1 MIKISYNIKEYRKQ
15 LFDTINCDDTII
27 ELGCHVGKTTEMILK
42 EHESCKIIAMDNSP
56 EAVTAMGDLEKNYN
70 NLTFIPGDVRLHE
83 KIKEVFENTQKCDLL
98 SIDLGGGYHP
108 DTVFKVFYIW
118 SSTFKPRDTII
129 RNKGLVD
136 FCRSSITTDED
147 YSSENGYLASCGSE
161 GIPPQIKEFD
171 LWTQALSNKK

>member
-1 MIKISYNIKEYRKQ
+1 MIKISYNINKYREQ
-15 LFDTINCDDTII
+15 LFNTIKDSDIII

-42 EHESCKIIAMDNSP
+42 KYENCKIIAMDNSP
-56 EAVTAMGDLEKNYN
+56 EAVSAMEILEEEYN
-70 NLTFIPGDVRLHE
+70 NLTFISGDVRLHN
-83 KIKEVFENTQKCDLL
+83 KIKEVVENTTKCDLL

-118 SSTFKPRDTII
+118 SSTFRPRDTII

-136 FCRSSITTDED
+136 FCHSSVTSDENFN
-147 YSSENGYLASCGSE
+147 SENGYLASYGSE

-171 LWTQALSNKK
+171 LWTKALSNKK